1 MPALRE
7 ALFKPRQPSPSC
19 AFTQSAGDVTK
30 AFCNPKSTMLIVV
43 FTPLQNERIFAELFS
58 FWEIAS
64 LLEMLT
70 PFSSDRFFFFPEPT
84 VSNHNFKGNI
94 ITHIDMLL
102 ISKAFL

>member
-19 AFTQSAGDVTK
+19 AFTQSAGHVVTK

-70 PFSSDRFFFFPEPT
+70 PFSSDCFFFQRQQSVT
-84 VSNHNFKGNI
+84 IILKGI
-94 ITHIDMLL
+94 
-102 ISKAFL
+102 